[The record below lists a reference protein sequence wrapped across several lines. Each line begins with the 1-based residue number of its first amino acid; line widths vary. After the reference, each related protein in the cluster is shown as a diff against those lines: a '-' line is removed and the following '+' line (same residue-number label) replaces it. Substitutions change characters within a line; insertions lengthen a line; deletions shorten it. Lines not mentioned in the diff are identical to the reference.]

1 MSFRDDVL
9 RTWQAQSIDRGIS
22 NAAMGLSGEVGEIVD
37 LLKKYV
43 YHDHPLDREKCLKE
57 LGDVLYYMEILYVYT
72 GTSRIEAEAAV
83 IAKLKSDT
91 RMVFSSEKS
100 INRGE
105 E

>member
-1 MSFRDDVL
+1 MSFKNDVL
-9 RTWQAQSIDRGIS
+9 RTWQPQPVGIGIC
-22 NAAMGLSGEVGEIVD
+22 NASMGLAGEVGEIID

-43 YHDHPLDREKCLKE
+43 HHDHPLDREKVLKE

-83 IAKLKSDT
+83 IAKLKKRYPDG
-91 RMVFSSEKS
+91 FSSEKS